1 MFSDLYDSISLL
13 FSWRWP
19 KAEGV
24 ITAVDLRS
32 SRHSQRGTSD
42 LRLVVLYEF
51 SVGGDG
57 PYTGETICSRWF
69 GETDVMNIGDKL
81 AIGRRVTVRYRPGDP
96 SVNKL
101 DRSVWQAFDGL

>member
-24 ITAVDLRS
+24 ITAVDLRN
-32 SRHSQRGTSD
+32 SRYTQRETSD
-42 LRLVVLYEF
+42 LRLVVVYEF
-51 SVGGDG
+51 SLGDDG
-57 PYTGETICSRWF
+57 PYTGETTWPQWF
-69 GETDVMNIGDKL
+69 SGTDVMEINYKL
-81 AIGRRVTVRYRPGDP
+81 AIGRKVTVRYRPGDP

-101 DRSVWQAFDGL
+101 DRSVWQDFEGL